1 MSLVTKKRGSTDYL
15 YDQSS
20 DSGRM
25 KATYLGKV
33 GDPKTDSKVAAFAEA
48 EKKRK
53 EEKKS
58 KKKDEKVFGD
68 IPVLKETESAIDKTF
83 TTPRMNKKQIPRKV
97 PVKPWGNSPAP
108 SQCGLVGRVGDTVNR
123 KVDERRTQKLH
134 QADQ

>member
-1 MSLVTKKRGSTDYL
+1 MSLVTKKRGSNDYL

-53 EEKKS
+53 EEKKA

-68 IPVLKETESAIDKTF
+68 VPVLKETEKVLDKTF
-83 TTPRMNKKQIPRKV
+83 TPPGTKKQIPRKV
-97 PVKPWGNSPAP
+97 PVKPWGNPAAP
-108 SQCGLVGRVGDTVNR
+108 SQCGLVGRVSDTVNR
-123 KVDERRTQKLH
+123 KVDERRTQKRSP
-134 QADQ
+134 DQ

>member
-33 GDPKTDSKVAAFAEA
+33 GDPKTEA
-48 EKKRK
+48 RVVEFSETEKKRK
-53 EEKKS
+53 GEKKS

-68 IPVLKETESAIDKTF
+68 IPVLKETESVMEKTF
-83 TTPRMNKKQIPRKV
+83 TPPRMNKKQIQKRQV
-97 PVKPWGNSPAP
+97 WGNPPAP
-108 SQCGLVGRVGDTVNR
+108 SQSGLVGRVSDTVNR
-123 KVDERRTQKLH
+123 KVDERRTQKRSP
-134 QADQ
+134 DQ

>member
-33 GDPKTDSKVAAFAEA
+33 GDPKTDAKVAEFGES

-53 EEKKS
+53 DEKKA
-58 KKKDEKVFGD
+58 KKKSG
-68 IPVLKETESAIDKTF
+68 VLESVDAG
-83 TTPRMNKKQIPRKV
+83 MNKALGPVPFVPDKQTPKKQAAKNSFLEKDVPFTSGRKASKTDGYV
-97 PVKPWGNSPAP
+97 TPEDRHKRNKT
-108 SQCGLVGRVGDTVNR
+108 GLVF
-123 KVDERRTQKLH
+123 
-134 QADQ
+134 